1 MNYDIFENKKIIVEQ
16 IKGGSKLNQR
26 QKSTI
31 IGLGLR
37 GIGSQSALVA
47 TQSVIGMIKKV
58 SQILKVTISK

>member
-1 MNYDIFENKKIIVEQ
+1 MNYDIFENKKIIVEK

-37 GIGSQSALVA
+37 GIGSQSVLIA
-47 TQSVIGMIKKV
+47 TESVIGMIKKV
-58 SQILKVTISK
+58 PQIIKVTIYK

>member
-37 GIGSQSALVA
+37 GIGSKSALVA
-47 TQSVIGMIKKV
+47 TQSVIGMIRKV
-58 SQILKVTISK
+58 AQILKVTISK